1 MLTFGSVMLMLY
13 FMQVIFLPTLYLVT
27 SLLQG
32 YALWVPLVNL
42 KPSFARQIVLD
53 FNSKILQKHISLK
66 VFLVASFLFILI
78 ISSNQHY
85 LSE

>member
-1 MLTFGSVMLMLY
+1 MLMLY
-13 FMQVIFLPTLYLVT
+13 YMQVIFLPTLYLVT
-27 SLLQG
+27 LLLQG

-42 KPSFARQIVLD
+42 KPSFARQIVLE
-53 FNSKILQKHISLK
+53 FYSKILQKHIMSLK
-66 VFLVASFLFILI
+66 VFLVVSFLFILI